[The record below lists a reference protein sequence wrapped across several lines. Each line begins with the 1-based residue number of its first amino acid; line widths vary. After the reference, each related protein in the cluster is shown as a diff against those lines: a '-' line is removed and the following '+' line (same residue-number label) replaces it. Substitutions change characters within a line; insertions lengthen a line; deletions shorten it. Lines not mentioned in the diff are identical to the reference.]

1 MYRKAYDQLLQWK
14 NKQKRKPLIL
24 KGARQVGKSW
34 LMEEFGRQEY
44 KAFFKFNFDKDEELS
59 ALFRHSKDAH
69 FLIEQLGILAGQ
81 SIEPEKHLLIFD
93 EIQECPEALGAL
105 KYFCED
111 APEYHIVAA
120 GSLLGTLLAQPQ
132 SYPVGKVNILPVFP
146 MSFGEFLQA
155 AEPSLADYFWRIE
168 MGQAVEGIFHERL
181 LDYYRK
187 YLIVGGMPECVAEWI
202 DTRDAG
208 EVASIQDE
216 LIALYENDFSKH
228 NGKVNAGRILMVFRS
243 IVTQLA
249 KENEKFLYGCVRPGA
264 RAREFEE
271 AIEWLVSSGVLLRVY
286 DVTKPLHPI
295 KTYEDLKAFKL
306 FLLDVGLLKR
316 MAGIGN
322 DAILLDKAFQFSGA
336 LAENFV
342 LQQMQGTLDVPAHY
356 FSPTGAAE
364 IDFILQAGTDIVPI
378 EVKAAENVRAKS
390 FKEFIKKYHPQRAL
404 RLSRRN
410 ARQEEVIWDLPIYLA
425 ERVGEWLNKI

>member
-1 MYRKAYDQLLQWK
+1 MHRIAYDQLLQWK
-14 NKQKRKPLIL
+14 NKKKRKPLIL

-34 LMEEFGRQEY
+34 LMEEFGRREY

-59 ALFRHSKDAH
+59 SLFRHSKDARY
-69 FLIEQLGILAGQ
+69 LIEQLGILAGQ
-81 SIEPEKHLLIFD
+81 SIEPGKHLLIFD

-146 MSFGEFLQA
+146 MTFGEFLLA
-155 AEPSLADYFWRIE
+155 AEPSLADYFQKINME
-168 MGQAVEGIFHERL
+168 QPVEEIFHERL

-187 YLIVGGMPECVAEWI
+187 YLIVGGMPECVAEWV
-202 DTRDAG
+202 DTKDAG
-208 EVASIQDE
+208 EVAAIQDE

-228 NGKVNAGRILMVFRS
+228 NGKINAGRILMVFRS

-264 RAREFEE
+264 RAREYEE
-271 AIEWLVSSGVLLRVY
+271 AIEWLVSSGVLLRIY
-286 DVTKPLHPI
+286 DVSKPFHPV
-295 KTYEDLKAFKL
+295 KTYEDLKSFKL

-322 DAILLDKAFQFSGA
+322 DAILLDGAFQFSGV

-342 LQQMQGTLDVPAHY
+342 LQQMQGVLDVPAHY
-356 FSPTGAAE
+356 FSPTSTAE
-364 IDFILQAGTDIVPI
+364 IDFILQAGTDIVPV
-378 EVKAAENVRAKS
+378 EVKAAENLRAKS
-390 FKEFIKKYHPQRAL
+390 FKEYIKKYQPRQAI
-404 RLSRRN
+404 RLSKRNVRR
-410 ARQEEVIWDLPIYLA
+410 EEVIWDLPIYLA
-425 ERVGEWLNKI
+425 ERVGLIMK